1 MALTYFPVTG
11 TFKALISD
19 SSDSGGEVDT
29 QNISAFIY
37 FKPSV
42 PQVASAL
49 DGVTYRLQT
58 IRARMNVSDGQVK
71 NVDGT
76 TLSLV
81 SNSAA
86 LGLDRLLYTVSFDH
100 VVLDGQKDMVLEGF
114 RFEAPT
120 DSTPVDLAT
129 VARLLP

>member
-1 MALTYFPVTG
+1 MTG

-19 SSDSGGEVDT
+19 SSDAGGEVDT

-37 FKPSV
+37 FKPSTV
-42 PQVASAL
+42 QVASAL
-49 DGVTYRLQT
+49 DSTIYRLQT
-58 IRARMNVSDGQVK
+58 IRARMNASDGQVK

-81 SNSAA
+81 ANSAA
-86 LGLDRLLYTVSFDH
+86 MDLDHLYYTVSFDH
-100 VVLDGQKDMVLEGF
+100 VVYDGKQDMVLDPF
-114 RFEAPT
+114 TFEAPT

-129 VARLLP
+129 VQRIQL